1 MNDTQQEEVQEV
13 FVNPAANVPKALKIP
28 ATIISYVF
36 HPVFMP
42 VMMAIA
48 LYKLAPLSFAGI
60 EPSIMSRWTAA
71 IAINTVMFPLLTVAL
86 LKGLGFIKSIQMYDS
101 KDRIIPL
108 IATMIFYFWAYL
120 VVKNVQ
126 TPLILRT
133 LILGSYWGIIIMF
146 LVSIFYKVSMHTTAA
161 GGMLGILIVLMMIG
175 PINMQVPLFAAIV
188 IAGLMGTARLILKAH
203 TPAQVW
209 LGYVLGIAAMISA
222 YLYLK

>member
-1 MNDTQQEEVQEV
+1 MNDTLQEKQA
-13 FVNPAANVPKALKIP
+13 NTHPAANVPPALRIP

-42 VMMAIA
+42 LVMTIA

-60 EPSIMSRWTAA
+60 APADMKKWTAA
-71 IAINTVMFPLLTVAL
+71 IGINTVMFPLLTILL
-86 LKGLGFIKSIQMYDS
+86 LKGVGFIKSIQMHDI

-126 TPLILRT
+126 APLILRT
-133 LILGSYWGIIIMF
+133 LIMGSYLGIIVLF

-161 GGMLGILIVLMMIG
+161 GGMLGILIVLMLIG
-175 PINMQVPLFAAIV
+175 PINMQVPLFVAVV

-203 TPAQVW
+203 TAAQVW
-209 LGYVLGIAAMISA
+209 LGYVLGIIPMIAA

>member
-1 MNDTQQEEVQEV
+1 MNDTQQEQQQVQE
-13 FVNPAANVPKALKIP
+13 NPAADVPAGLRIP

-42 VMMAIA
+42 VIMTIA

-60 EPSIMSRWTAA
+60 DPHNISRWIAA
-71 IAINTVMFPLLTVAL
+71 IAVNTVMFPLLTVAL
-86 LKGLGFIKSIQMYDS
+86 LKGLGFIKSIHMRDP

-120 VVKNVQ
+120 VIKNVQ
-126 TPLILRT
+126 APLILRT
-133 LILGSYWGIIIMF
+133 LILGSYLGVIIMF

-161 GGMLGILIVLMMIG
+161 GGMLGILIVLMMTG
-175 PINMQVPLFAAIV
+175 PISMQVPLFIAIV
-188 IAGLMGTARLILKAH
+188 LAGLVGTARLILKAH

-209 LGYVLGIAAMISA
+209 LGYVLGILAMIA
-222 YLYLK
+222 AHVYLK